1 MCFTSLKVGPVE
13 TMPEEDFYELER
25 LRKKALEE
33 SSWDEDARRRDYT
46 RQQLKPGLGIPT
58 LTPRWHDDK
67 KD

>member
-13 TMPEEDFYELER
+13 TLPEEDFYELER

-33 SSWDEDARRRDYT
+33 SEDDASRRRDYT
-46 RQQLKPGLGIPT
+46 RMELEPGLGIPT